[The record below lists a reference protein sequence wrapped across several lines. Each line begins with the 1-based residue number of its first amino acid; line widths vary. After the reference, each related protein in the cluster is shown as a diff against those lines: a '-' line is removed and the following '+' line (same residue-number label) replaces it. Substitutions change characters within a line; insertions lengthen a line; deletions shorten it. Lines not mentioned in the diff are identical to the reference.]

1 MGDNSPHG
9 LLDVKTGKRGS
20 GDPTRNTPEFTGPG
34 EEWEENMND
43 RKGRYMA

>member
-1 MGDNSPHG
+1 V
-9 LLDVKTGKRGS
+9 DVEMTERGY